1 MTQVPDDVMD
11 PAAQLAALKAE
22 RAKKDAEREGAR
34 AAARLADMI
43 AREKRGIEEDE
54 IFAKLLDQH
63 GVGNIKRINTKFG
76 MAVVVAGEPIAH
88 RRFQDSRWR
97 ARIIRIPKVRT
108 SMHDAADQVRAALR
122 RLSRRAKQF
131 DELCEKVPHA
141 RRHRRERGS
150 TSSAGLR
157 WRRTRENKGAPRAR
171 READH
176 SGRIAGTCI
185 GSALFSSASDDTD
198 AARIRFEV
206 GAVLIAKG
214 LQELTNCGRGLWSK

>member
-88 RRFQDSRWR
+88 RRFQDEM
-97 ARIIRIPKVRT
+97 ARSDHPNPKVRT
-108 SMHDAADQVRAALR
+108 SMHDAAIKFARLCVVYPARA
-122 RLSRRAKQF
+122 QF
-131 DELCEKVPHA
+131 DELCEKVP
-141 RRHRRERGS
+141 
-150 TSSAGLR
+150 TLAGIVA
-157 WRRTRENKGAPRAR
+157 N
-171 READH
+171 EALEL
-176 SGRIAGTCI
+176 GRPQVEEDEG
-185 GSALFSSASDDTD
+185 
-198 AARIRFEV
+198 
-206 GAVLIAKG
+206 K
-214 LQELTNCGRGLWSK
+214 